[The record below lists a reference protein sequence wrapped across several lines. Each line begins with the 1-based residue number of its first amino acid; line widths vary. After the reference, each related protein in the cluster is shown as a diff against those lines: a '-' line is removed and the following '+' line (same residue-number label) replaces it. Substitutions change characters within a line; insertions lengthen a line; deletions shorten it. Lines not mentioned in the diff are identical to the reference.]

1 MATRSRTLLFLQF
14 RNSYAGLH
22 ATTLRQQYN
31 QQQQH
36 QSSLLSAADDNE
48 RAGLMDSAETTIE
61 LMMLPPKWVDV
72 VDEVNEELDRIKTN
86 IQKLD
91 GLHKKHLLPG
101 FDDRIQEERDIE
113 HLTDEITQQFHACQ
127 RRIKQIHSESRYSSS
142 NQEQI
147 MSRNVQMSLAQ
158 KVQDVS
164 TVFRQKQNTYMQRIR
179 GVELRNKDIF
189 SGVQPINSSIS
200 DSEESGFT
208 SAQQTFSDQSHATV
222 TQREQEINHISRS
235 IFQLADIFKDLQ
247 SMVID
252 QGTLLDRI
260 DFNVEQTA
268 VHLQDA
274 VHELDEGEKY
284 QKKARNRKIILLL
297 VLLIVGLFIILI
309 FKPRRHAAPEPA
321 PERAPEPAPAPAP
334 EPAPNPMPAEPSA
347 LSSSPPSTVESDVTP
362 DTKIRS

>member
-14 RNSYAGLH
+14 RNSYSGSH
-22 ATTLRQQYN
+22 AATLRQQYN
-31 QQQQH
+31 QQQQQQH
-36 QSSLLSAADDNE
+36 QSALLATGDDYE
-48 RAGLMDSAETTIE
+48 RVGLMDSAETTIE
-61 LMMLPPKWVDV
+61 LMTLPPKWVDI
-72 VDEVNEELDRIKTN
+72 VDETDEELDKIKAN
-86 IQKLD
+86 IQRLD
-91 GLHKKHLLPG
+91 AMHKKHLLPG

-113 HLTDEITQQFHACQ
+113 RLTDEITQQFHASQ
-127 RRIKQIHSESRYSSS
+127 RRIKRIGLESRHSSS

-164 TVFRQKQNTYMQRIR
+164 ATFRQKQNTYMQRMR

-189 SGVQPINSSIS
+189 SGVQPLNSSIS
-200 DSEESGFT
+200 DDPEESGFT
-208 SAQQTFSDQSHATV
+208 SAQLAFAEQSNV
-222 TQREQEINHISRS
+222 SITQREHEINHISRS

-260 DFNVEQTA
+260 DFNVEQAA

-274 VHELDEGEKY
+274 VYELDEGEKY

-297 VLLIVGLFIILI
+297 SLIIAGLFIILI
-309 FKPRRHAAPEPA
+309 FKPKHHNT
-321 PERAPEPAPAPAP
+321 PAPAPP
-334 EPAPNPMPAEPSA
+334 PAPAPIPAGA
-347 LSSSPPSTVESDVTP
+347 SSSTSGEPVDVP
-362 DTKIRS
+362 ANNPFSK

>member
-14 RNSYAGLH
+14 RNSYSGSHTA
-22 ATTLRQQYN
+22 ALRQQYS

-36 QSSLLSAADDNE
+36 QASLLATSNQDGYDNNE
-48 RAGLMDSAETTIE
+48 RVGLMDSAETTIE
-61 LMMLPPKWVDV
+61 LMMLPPKWVDI
-72 VDEVNEELDRIKTN
+72 VDEVDEELNRIKAN
-86 IQKLD
+86 IQRLD
-91 GLHKKHLLPG
+91 AMHKKHLLPG

-113 HLTDEITQQFHACQ
+113 RLTDEITQQFHASQ
-127 RRIKQIHSESRYSSS
+127 KRIKRINAESRQSSS

-158 KVQDVS
+158 KVQDAS
-164 TVFRQKQNTYMQRIR
+164 AIFRQKQNTYMQRMR

-189 SGVQPINSSIS
+189 SGVQPMSSSIS
-200 DSEESGFT
+200 DDQDEGGFT
-208 SAQQTFSDQSHATV
+208 SAQQAFAEQSNATV

-260 DFNVEQTA
+260 DFNVEQA
-268 VHLQDA
+268 SVHLQDA
-274 VHELDEGEKY
+274 VYELDEGEKY

-297 VLLIVGLFIILI
+297 ILIIVGLFIILI
-309 FKPRRHAAPEPA
+309 FKPRHRDVPA
-321 PERAPEPAPAPAP
+321 PPPASAPQVSAPVLT
-334 EPAPNPMPAEPSA
+334 SA
-347 LSSSPPSTVESDVTP
+347 LPPLVARAGMLASSDRPLAV
-362 DTKIRS
+362 RL

>member
-14 RNSYAGLH
+14 RNSYASSH
-22 ATTLRQQYN
+22 ASTLRQQYN
-31 QQQQH
+31 QQQQ
-36 QSSLLSAADDNE
+36 QSSLLTATDYNE
-48 RAGLMDSAETTIE
+48 RAGLMDSAETAIE

-72 VDEVNEELDRIKTN
+72 VEEVDEELDKIKAN

-91 GLHKKHLLPG
+91 AMHKKHLLPG
-101 FDDRIQEERDIE
+101 FDDRLQEERDIE
-113 HLTDEITQQFHACQ
+113 RLTDEITQQFHACQ
-127 RRIKQIHSESRYSSS
+127 RRIKKIQSDSKHSSS

-164 TVFRQKQNTYMQRIR
+164 AVFRQKQNTYMQRIR

-189 SGVQPINSSIS
+189 TGVQPISSSIT
-200 DSEESGFT
+200 DSQEESGFT
-208 SAQQTFSDQSHATV
+208 SAQQAFADQSHATV

-247 SMVID
+247 TMVID

-260 DFNVEQTA
+260 DFNVEQA
-268 VHLQDA
+268 SVHLQDA

-297 VLLIVGLFIILI
+297 ILLIVGLFIILI
-309 FKPRRHAAPEPA
+309 FKPKRHAAPEPKPA
-321 PERAPEPAPAPAP
+321 PVPAPAPTRSSDSTPIIVP
-334 EPAPNPMPAEPSA
+334 EVENPF
-347 LSSSPPSTVESDVTP
+347 LGV
-362 DTKIRS
+362 